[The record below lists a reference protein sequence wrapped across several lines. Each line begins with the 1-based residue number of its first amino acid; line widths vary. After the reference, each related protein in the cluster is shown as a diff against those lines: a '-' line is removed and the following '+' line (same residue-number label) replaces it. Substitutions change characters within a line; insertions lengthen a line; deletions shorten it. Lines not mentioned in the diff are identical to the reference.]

1 MGRLC
6 SRDAVYAGGEGQA
19 SAARHAGK
27 DRYRYACRACGLA
40 SSVVN
45 NNVSGRVAAVLDAR
59 THTHTHTHIQIYIE
73 IHIYSYMYAASCML
87 TDLSSCH
94 DNDLLQQYRTILN
107 HAVLRII

>member
-6 SRDAVYAGGEGQA
+6 RRDAVYAGGEGQA

-59 THTHTHTHIQIYIE
+59 THTHTHTHTDIYRDP
-73 IHIYSYMYAASCML
+73 Y
-87 TDLSSCH
+87 
-94 DNDLLQQYRTILN
+94 LLVYVCGFV
-107 HAVLRII
+107 HAD